1 MAIYKKILI
10 AFDGSECCKRAAEK
24 GLELAVDQGADVVG
38 VKVIDFIG
46 DLIAPSDAL
55 WARIKEDVH
64 KKADVILGELD
75 SMAKLKG
82 VAFKPV
88 IREGTA
94 VHEIITQADESDV
107 DLIVMGIRGRSSGKH
122 LGNNARLML
131 LNLNCPIM
139 LVC

>member
-10 AFDGSECCKRAAEK
+10 AFDGSECCKRAAER
-24 GLELAVDQGADVVG
+24 GLELAVDQKADVIG
-38 VKVIDFIG
+38 IKVIDFIG

-55 WARIKEDVH
+55 WARIRDDVH
-64 KKADVILGELD
+64 KKAEALLGELE
-75 SMAKLKG
+75 SMAKQKG
-82 VAFKPV
+82 VALKPV

-94 VHEIITQADESDV
+94 VREIITQADESGV

-122 LGNNARLML
+122 LGNNARLTL
-131 LNLNCPIM
+131 SDAKCPIM

>member
-10 AFDGSECCKRAAEK
+10 AFDGSECCKRAAER
-24 GLELAVDQGADVVG
+24 GLELAKDQKAEVIG

-55 WARIKEDVH
+55 WERIREDVH
-64 KKADVILGELD
+64 KKAEDMLGELV
-75 SMAKLKG
+75 SMAGESG
-82 VAFKPV
+82 VAFTPV

-94 VHEIITQADESDV
+94 AREIVAQAKESGAEIV
-107 DLIVMGIRGRSSGKH
+107 VMGIRGMSSGKH
-122 LGNNARLML
+122 LGNNPRMVL
-131 LNLNCPIM
+131 LDAPCPVM